1 MLIKADNIS
10 LKIGEQVIFSNIN
23 FDIEK
28 PQMVAITGASGSGKT
43 SLLNCCGLIK
53 ELSSGNLFINGE
65 DCTNLSEKEKLSF
78 WKNSAAFI
86 YQDYGIIDE
95 ENIIY
100 NITFSNSR
108 FDKNRLEECLQKVG
122 LIDKIDSKALV
133 LSGGEKQRLGI
144 ARALYKKA
152 SIIFADEP
160 TASLDEDN
168 KNIIFNL
175 FQECVRMGA
184 LVLLATH
191 DEKLSKV
198 CDKIISMGYA

>member
-10 LKIGEQVIFSNIN
+10 LKICEQVIFSNVS
-23 FDIEK
+23 FDVER

-43 SLLNCCGLIK
+43 SLLNCCGLINK
-53 ELSSGNLFINGE
+53 LSSGDLFINGE
-65 DCTNLSEKEKLSF
+65 DCTNLSEKEKLHF

-95 ENIIY
+95 ESVIY
-100 NITFSNSR
+100 NITFSNNV
-108 FDKNRLEECLQKVG
+108 FDKKKAEECLRKVG
-122 LIDKIDSKALV
+122 LIDKIDSKALI

-144 ARALYKKA
+144 ARAFYKKA

-168 KNIIFNL
+168 KNIIINL
-175 FQECVRMGA
+175 LQGCVSTGV
-184 LVLLATH
+184 LVLVATH
-191 DEKLSKV
+191 DEKLSKI
-198 CDKIISMGYA
+198 CDKVISM